1 MRLAGQSGGGFT
13 RRRRRRRRRR
23 SRRIRI
29 RRRSSKRSQVGGR
42 MGRHRR
48 QKGGLLPIGMLG
60 PAIGMAGSAIKVG
73 KYMGK
78 KLFKKNKKKNA

>member
-1 MRLAGQSGGGFT
+1 
-13 RRRRRRRRRR
+13 
-23 SRRIRI
+23 
-29 RRRSSKRSQVGGR
+29 